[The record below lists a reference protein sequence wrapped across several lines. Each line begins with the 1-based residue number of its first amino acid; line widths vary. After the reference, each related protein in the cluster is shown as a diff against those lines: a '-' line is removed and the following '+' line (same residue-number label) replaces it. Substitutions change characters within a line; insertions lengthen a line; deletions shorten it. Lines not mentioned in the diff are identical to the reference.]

1 MTELR
6 GTHGPGPGHILTEL
20 FGTEGLERLEV
31 YRAHGGFEGLERA
44 LGMEPAAIV
53 DEMKASG
60 LRGRGGA
67 NFATGLKWSF
77 MAPPDGGPRYVVCNA
92 DESEPGTS
100 KDRYLMENSPHM
112 LLEGVLIACY
122 AIQSHQAWIYIRGE
136 YDRPRRMLEEA
147 VAELTAAGILGE
159 RPLGH
164 NYALDIRLYRGH
176 GAYICGEE
184 TALLESLEGK
194 RAQPRP
200 KPPFPAL
207 KGAWGRPT
215 LVNNVETLSTVP
227 WILRHGAAEYS
238 KFGTEKSK
246 GTRLMSV
253 SGNVL
258 RAGVYEVELG
268 STFRHILYDLAGGT
282 PAGTQLKCFW
292 PGGSSQP
299 VLRAEHLD
307 LGCDIES
314 VAAAGS
320 AAGSAGCVVMDDR
333 SCAVE
338 VALRLCQFYAVES
351 CGKCTPCR
359 VGGNWAVT
367 TLERILSGSGSQSDL
382 ELLDR
387 IQRSIQYGRCLCP
400 LGDSVG
406 AVILTLMN
414 NFRGEFEEHAL
425 RNECSPKR
433 AQGVAAGV

>member
-1 MTELR
+1 VAELR
-6 GTHGPGPGHILTEL
+6 GSHGSQPGHLLTGL
-20 FGTEGLERLEV
+20 FGTPGLERLEV
-31 YRAHGGFEGLERA
+31 YRANGGFEGLERA
-44 LGMEPAAIV
+44 LSMAPAAII
-53 DEMKASG
+53 DEVKASG

-92 DESEPGTS
+92 DESEPGTT
-100 KDRYLMENSPHM
+100 KDRYLMENSPLM

-136 YDRPRRMLEEA
+136 YDRPLSLILA
-147 VAELTAAGILGE
+147 GIAEMRDAGILGP

-164 NYALDIRLYRGH
+164 EYALDIQVYRGH

-200 KPPFPAL
+200 KPPFPAV

-227 WILRHGAAEYS
+227 WILRHGAAAYAAL
-238 KFGTEKSK
+238 GTEKSK

-253 SGNVL
+253 SGNV
-258 RAGVYEVELG
+258 RRPGVYEIELG
-268 STFRHILYDLAGGT
+268 TSFRHIIDELAGGV
-282 PAGTQLKCFW
+282 PEGRELKCFW

-299 VLRAEHLD
+299 VLLPNQLD
-307 LGCDIES
+307 VGCDIEA

-320 AAGSAGCVVMDDR
+320 AAGSAGCIVMDD
-333 SCAVE
+333 SGCAVE
-338 VALRLCQFYAVES
+338 AALRLCEFYAVES

-359 VGGNWAVT
+359 VGGNWAVRV
-367 TLERILSGSGSQSDL
+367 LRRVLDGVGDAGDL

-387 IQRSIQYGRCLCP
+387 IQGSLQGGRCLCP
-400 LGDSVG
+400 LGDSAG
-406 AVILTLMN
+406 AVILTLMTH
-414 NFRGEFEEHAL
+414 FRPEFEEHAL
-425 RNECSPKR
+425 RGECTPRGRVGASAR
-433 AQGVAAGV
+433 V